1 MFNSAPLFGTQQPSV
16 FGQNNNAFA
25 PKPFGT
31 PTTPFGTGT
40 QAAGSMFSGTSTGNF
55 GGGTQAFSSP
65 VFGNTASAPVSSFGT
80 STPAFGTSS
89 FAGTSIF
96 GQKPASTFGVNANTP
111 TFGTPTTPGFGT
123 QPNTGFGSQPN
134 TSFGPQPN
142 TGFASQPTAGFGI
155 GSGGGFGNQG
165 FGVANAASTTAPFG
179 SQLFNS
185 GASPGLF
192 GQPNSGFAPSTPAPF
207 GSQSSSFN
215 MQTTTPS
222 TFGTPGAFGQQQRGG
237 SRAVA
242 YAPTDSG
249 EPVNSRNEKFLFQSI
264 SAMPAYAEKSHEELR
279 WDDYQLGDKGGPIPA
294 ATPQPKPFGITQPN
308 PFTSTTTTPNAF
320 GLQKTT
326 SFPSYTSGFNTSGT
340 AGSTPSNIFGT
351 GSSLTSTNA
360 FNQPSTPPAFTP
372 FNFGTTPST
381 ATSPFN
387 STPASPN
394 PNPFSIT
401 PTFPQTNNAPFNSTP
416 ATPNPNPFSIQQTNN
431 APFSS
436 TPATPNPFTFQQPNN
451 GTGPFSSS
459 VFPPVS
465 TTCAPLT
472 NTVGTQSSGFW
483 NNSTPSLL
491 SNTVGTQNSTPSPLS
506 NTVGTQNSG
515 FVNPFNST
523 PSPPSWIP
531 FGGQTNPSQ
540 QTQPAFTFSSNVSTS
555 IGVAPSVFT
564 PNSFG
569 QNTFP
574 QPSTG
579 NLGNTVATQP
589 SGVAMNPFG
598 TLPAMPQISI
608 GHTRAAPSI
617 QYGISK
623 MPVVEKAA
631 PVRVSPLM
639 TSRHLSQNRIRLPAR
654 RSSYPN
660 NNSARVPFFN
670 DDEEAPSTPKADALF
685 IPRENPRALVIRPL
699 EHWTSRVSAE
709 KSKDT
714 NNTPLQ
720 ENGKL
725 SEKDSGS
732 GLNGSI
738 NHEKH
743 KSNPSSAENGHDKER
758 TNTETDIEALMPK
771 LRFPDYYTEPHI
783 QELAAKEKAEPG
795 FCGRVKDFIV
805 GRNGFGSIKFAG
817 ETDVRNLDL
826 ESLVQFNNRE
836 VIVYPDDS
844 KKPPVGQ
851 GLNKAAVVTL
861 LNIKCFDKKTGQQCI
876 EGVKV
881 EKYKEMLIK
890 KAVDQGAE
898 FVSYDP
904 IKGEWKFRVN
914 HF

>member
-16 FGQNNNAFA
+16 FGQNNNGFA

-31 PTTPFGTGT
+31 PTTPFGT
-40 QAAGSMFSGTSTGNF
+40 QAAGSMFSCTWTGNF

-111 TFGTPTTPGFGT
+111 TFGTNTTTPGFGT
-123 QPNTGFGSQPN
+123 QPNTGFGSQP
-134 TSFGPQPN
+134 T
-142 TGFASQPTAGFGI
+142 TGF
-155 GSGGGFGNQG
+155 GS
-165 FGVANAASTTAPFG
+165 
-179 SQLFNS
+179 
-185 GASPGLF
+185 
-192 GQPNSGFAPSTPAPF
+192 QPNSGFGNNPSTPAPF
-207 GSQSSSFN
+207 GSQSSSIS
-215 MQTTTPS
+215 MQTTIPS
-222 TFGTPGAFGQQQRGG
+222 TFGTPGAFGQPGFGQQQKSGG

-242 YAPTDSG
+242 YAPTELDDILPNTTLSATTSKG
-249 EPVNSRNEKFLFQSI
+249 KFQSI
-264 SAMPAYAEKSHEELR
+264 SFMPVHAEKSHEELR
-279 WDDYQLGDKGGPIPA
+279 WEDYQLGDKGGPKA
-294 ATPQPKPFGITQPN
+294 FGTPQSNPFGIGTTQTN
-308 PFTSTTTTPNAF
+308 LFTSTTTTPNAF

-326 SFPSYTSGFNTSGT
+326 SFPSHTSPFNTSGT
-340 AGSTPSNIFGT
+340 AGSTPSNPFATGT
-351 GSSLTSTNA
+351 SLTSTNA
-360 FNQPSTPPAFTP
+360 FNQPSTTAFTP
-372 FNFGTTPST
+372 YNFGTTPGTTPST
-381 ATSPFN
+381 ATSTFN
-387 STPASPN
+387 STPVTPN

-416 ATPNPNPFSIQQTNN
+416 A
-431 APFSS
+431 A
-436 TPATPNPFTFQQPNN
+436 PNPFTFQQPNS
-451 GTGPFSSS
+451 GMGQFSSS

-472 NTVGTQSSGFW
+472 NTVGTQNSGFW

-491 SNTVGTQNSTPSPLS
+491 FNTVGAQNSGFVNNSTPSPLS
-506 NTVGTQNSG
+506 NTLGTQNSG
-515 FVNPFNST
+515 FVNPFNSRT
-523 PSPPSWIP
+523 SPPSWSP
-531 FGGQTNPSQ
+531 FGGQTNPSL
-540 QTQPAFTFSSNVSTS
+540 QTQPAFTFSSNVSAS

-589 SGVAMNPFG
+589 SGVTMNPFG
-598 TLPAMPQISI
+598 TLPAMPQLSI

-623 MPVVEKAA
+623 MPVVGKAP
-631 PVRVSPLM
+631 PVRVSPLLM

-660 NNSARVPFFN
+660 NNSARVPFFS

-714 NNTPLQ
+714 SNTPQ
-720 ENGKL
+720 HENGKL

-732 GLNGSI
+732 SLNGSI

-743 KSNPSSAENGHDKER
+743 KSNPSLAENGHKER
-758 TNTETDIEALMPK
+758 TNTEADIEALMPI
-771 LRFPDYYTEPHI
+771 LCCSDYYTEPRI
-783 QELAAKEKAEPG
+783 QELAAKERAEPG

-805 GRNGFGSIKFAG
+805 GRIGFGSIKFAG
-817 ETDVRNLDL
+817 ETDVRKLDL

-836 VIVYPDDS
+836 VIVYLDDS

-861 LNIKCFDKKTGQQCI
+861 LNIKCFDNKTGQQCM

-881 EKYKEMLIK
+881 EKYKEMLIQ
-890 KAVDQGAE
+890 KALDQGAE

-904 IKGEWKFRVN
+904 INGEWKFRVN

>member
-16 FGQNNNAFA
+16 FGQNNNGFA

-31 PTTPFGTGT
+31 PTTPFGT

-55 GGGTQAFSSP
+55 GGGTQAFSSSA
-65 VFGNTASAPVSSFGT
+65 FGITASAPVSSFGT

-111 TFGTPTTPGFGT
+111 AFGTPTTPTGFGS

-134 TSFGPQPN
+134 TGFGSQPN
-142 TGFASQPTAGFGI
+142 TGFGI
-155 GSGGGFGNQG
+155 GLGGGFGQPNSG
-165 FGVANAASTTAPFG
+165 FGATNAASTTAPFG

-192 GQPNSGFAPSTPAPF
+192 GQPNYGFGNNPSAPVPF
-207 GSQSSSFN
+207 GSQSSSFGV
-215 MQTTTPS
+215 QTTTPS
-222 TFGTPGAFGQQQRGG
+222 TFGTPGAFGQPGFNGGQQKRGG
-237 SRAVA
+237 SRVVA
-242 YAPTDSG
+242 YAPTDSD
-249 EPVNSRNEKFLFQSI
+249 EAVSTNTTAKDKFQSI
-264 SAMPAYAEKSHEELR
+264 SAMPVYAEKSHEELR
-279 WDDYQLGDKGGPIPA
+279 WEDYQLGDKGWIPA
-294 ATPQPKPFGITQPN
+294 ATPQSNPFGIGTTQTN
-308 PFTSTTTTPNAF
+308 QFTSTTTTPNAF
-320 GLQKTT
+320 GLPKTT
-326 SFPSYTSGFNTSGT
+326 YTSPFNTSGT
-340 AGSTPSNIFGT
+340 AGSIPSNPFGT
-351 GSSLTSTNA
+351 GLSLTSTTVFNQPTTA
-360 FNQPSTPPAFTP
+360 FNQNFGTTPSTTPA

-387 STPASPN
+387 STPATG
-394 PNPFSIT
+394 NPFGT
-401 PTFPQTNNAPFNSTP
+401 PQTT
-416 ATPNPNPFSIQQTNN
+416 T
-431 APFSS
+431 
-436 TPATPNPFTFQQPNN
+436 TFA
-451 GTGPFSSS
+451 
-459 VFPPVS
+459 PVS
-465 TTCAPLT
+465 TTSAPLT
-472 NTVGTQSSGFW
+472 NTVGTQNSSLW
-483 NNSTPSLL
+483 NNT
-491 SNTVGTQNSTPSPLS
+491 
-506 NTVGTQNSG
+506 
-515 FVNPFNST
+515 FNST
-523 PSPPSWIP
+523 PSQPAWNSTSIGQTNLSQQTMPSFNFP
-531 FGGQTNPSQ
+531 SSGFQQQGQTNQSQQTPAVFNFPSSGFQQQGQTNPSQ
-540 QTQPAFTFSSNVSTS
+540 QTPPAFSFPSSGFQQQQTS
-555 IGVAPSVFT
+555 SG
-564 PNSFG
+564 FG

-574 QPSTG
+574 QLSTG
-579 NLGNTVATQP
+579 TQSNTVATQP
-589 SGVAMNPFG
+589 SGVATNPFG
-598 TLPAMPQISI
+598 TLPAMPQLSI

-631 PVRVSPLM
+631 PVRVSPLLM

-660 NNSARVPFFN
+660 NNSARVPFFS

-699 EHWTSRVSAE
+699 EHWTSRASAE

-720 ENGKL
+720 DNGKL

-732 GLNGSI
+732 SLNGTI

-743 KSNPSSAENGHDKER
+743 KSNSSLAENGHDKEQ

-771 LRFPDYYTEPHI
+771 LRYPDYYTEPRI
-783 QELAAKEKAEPG
+783 QELAAKERAEPG
-795 FCGRVKDFIV
+795 FCGRVKDLIV

-817 ETDVRNLDL
+817 ETDVRKLDL

-836 VIVYPDDS
+836 VIVYLDDS

-861 LNIKCFDKKTGQQCI
+861 LNIKCFDKKTGQQCM

-904 IKGEWKFRVN
+904 IKGEWKFRVD